1 MKKRLLLITITLSI
15 SNLAAICSW
24 NSLTVFPIGMSI
36 KQNTIFVLDGY
47 AASQIIIKG
56 LNDKFPIYLLGKNH
70 KVKLNI
76 KETLVGQFELTQA
89 LLVPETDLIVGMEY
103 TLIIDN
109 LPENELLVRWNSELN
124 KSGPIVY
131 KVTEGKDSIK
141 PIFKT
146 IPKEIKKTYHND
158 GCGPTILV
166 TFDCNVIDSSEY
178 LIKTTV
184 KCIETRK
191 KTTYYIASNKG
202 EMEIGHG
209 MCYGPFHFEDGDNY
223 EVKFS
228 LMDASGN
235 LTIWSGYSI
244 EFTKPI
250 DKNAKEEEKGE
261 EY

>member
-1 MKKRLLLITITLSI
+1 MKKLLLLITITLSI
-15 SNLAAICSW
+15 SRLGAICSM
-24 NSLTVFPIGMSI
+24 NSLTVFPVGMSI
-36 KQNTIFVLDGY
+36 KQNTIFVIDGY
-47 AASQIIIKG
+47 AESQKIIKG

-141 PIFKT
+141 PIFETK
-146 IPKEIKKTYHND
+146 PKEIKKTYYNIS
-158 GCGPTILV
+158 CGPTIFV

-191 KTTYYIASNKG
+191 KTTYYIASYNG

-209 MCYGPFHFEDGDNY
+209 MCSGAFHFEDGDNY
-223 EVKFS
+223 EVEFS

-235 LTIWSGYSI
+235 LTVWSGYRI
-244 EFTKPI
+244 QFTKPI
-250 DKNAKEEEKGE
+250 EKNTKEEEKEE